1 MEDLELDGHVGSKH
15 NQNLSDDRSYDL
27 LLFIG
32 NYVLYFVVDSC
43 SDSALWNPLSICNKL
58 PFLHNYFLSNSN
70 QLARR
75 NHINLV
81 TISCPSDPCED
92 DWIWSKK
99 KCYYFSSNISEW
111 QTGQDFCA
119 SRNASLALLDSMDE
133 LNFLVRFKGSSDH
146 WIGLSREQE
155 GRPWVWTNGTLCT
168 NAFHIH
174 GVSRCVFLNSGRV
187 SSASC
192 YSDKYWICNKPDTRT
207 TVRSLSERL

>member
-1 MEDLELDGHVGSKH
+1 MIVLMIFFF
-15 NQNLSDDRSYDL
+15 L
-27 LLFIG
+27 LAITF
-32 NYVLYFVVDSC
+32 C
-43 SDSALWNPLSICNKL
+43 TLWSTRPVTG
-58 PFLHNYFLSNSN
+58 
-70 QLARR
+70 

-81 TISCPSDPCED
+81 TINYPSDPCED

-119 SRNASLALLDSMDE
+119 SRNASLALLDSIDE

-168 NAFHIH
+168 NATVKSM
-174 GVSRCVFLNSGRV
+174 VSFKSTTRST
-187 SSASC
+187 
-192 YSDKYWICNKPDTRT
+192 KKNKPSHGHKNVMALGRRGAKKMKAQKRNRKWPGGSTFMEY
-207 TVRSLSERL
+207 RSVYS